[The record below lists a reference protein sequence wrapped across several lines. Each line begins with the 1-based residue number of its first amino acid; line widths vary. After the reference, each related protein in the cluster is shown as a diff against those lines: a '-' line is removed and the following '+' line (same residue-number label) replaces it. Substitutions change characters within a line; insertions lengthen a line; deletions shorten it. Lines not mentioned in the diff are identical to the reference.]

1 MTTKVTK
8 SGVGVIDQL
17 STGSVK
23 HESSPV
29 DNITLDASG
38 NVGIGTSAGTTTVS
52 SGLAINN
59 ATAGNYPGLEI
70 QTAGVTRMYFNANNA
85 ASYISSVGTN
95 PLVTYTNG
103 VERMRID
110 SAGRVTMPYK
120 PMFMAKPTTD
130 YSGGSMPT
138 GVIDMTV
145 TYDNGSNFTAANDR
159 FTAPVNGW
167 YRTTWGGLQLPS
179 TVTSLM
185 INGTRTYN
193 GNHFVTSPAYVTMTQ
208 TAIVQL
214 SAGDYLNIEGWNG
227 GGYYNNWYLWTV
239 EHIG

>member
-8 SGVGVIDQL
+8 TGVGAIDQL
-17 STGSVK
+17 ATGSVK
-23 HESSPV
+23 HASSPV
-29 DNITLDASG
+29 DNITLDANGRVGVGTSSPTYPLTVAG
-38 NVGIGTSAGTTTVS
+38 SSQSTIEIKNTSGIGEGRLYFSDDSTT
-52 SGLAINN
+52 AIGGIEYQHN
-59 ATAGNYPGLEI
+59 GDFM
-70 QTAGVTRMYFNANNA
+70 RF
-85 ASYISSVGTN
+85 
-95 PLVTYTNG
+95 YTNNT
-103 VERMRID
+103 ERMRID

-120 PMFMAKPTTD
+120 PMFMAYPTTN
-130 YSGGSMPT
+130 YSSGSMPT
-138 GVIDMTV
+138 GVIDMTA
-145 TYDNGSNFTAANDR
+145 TYDNGNNFNASNDR
-159 FTAPVNGW
+159 FTAPINGW

-193 GNHFVTSPAYVTMTQ
+193 GNHFVTSPAYVTVTQ

-227 GGYYNNWYLWTV
+227 GGYYSSWYLWTV